1 MNSQYRFFFTC
12 NRLKILILLL
22 ATCVFLT
29 GVINASEGNRNPSI
43 GMDLTGIV
51 NALKEDPVNR
61 DLMELIKNY
70 PSGQTFLRANPLNRS
85 HPLLLNNHTSVANSI
100 LAKAMETTK
109 VMMLTQFYDAVSQDW
124 VNSSRMIEIYDN
136 AGRVIQFVSE
146 DYIDGE
152 WKAWWRMLFEYEG
165 NSEDVYI
172 WMSEWWDEETEAW
185 DNRGERTRFVA
196 YENGSPIEAID
207 EKWEDDEWQPFRKS
221 IMTWTADRMPLE
233 TLDYDWTGD
242 DWELSAR
249 ERWIWENELL
259 TELVNEWW
267 DGEAWIVDMRW
278 QYTYDNNGNEIEYIF
293 QMSDWLTGE
302 LKNFFRELTSYD
314 AQGNATETV
323 DQMWDDENEEW
334 SDISKTI
341 YEEYDNQGNL
351 IRSVDYTLIGD
362 TWVPSS
368 RDHYHYDGNGDLQ
381 MQVIEEW
388 AGEDTWIPAYR
399 VLYSGFD
406 PTNVASGESLPD
418 GITLL
423 QNYPNPFNPS
433 TTIRYNIPERMHV
446 VISVYNM
453 LGQQIAKLIDEE
465 LEAGSHAVKFDA
477 TILPSGVYIY
487 RLQAGESVQSKKLML
502 LK

>member
-1 MNSQYRFFFTC
+1 MKSLHTYMLLFV
-12 NRLKILILLL
+12 ILLAL
-22 ATCVFLT
+22 CILQGSVS
-29 GVINASEGNRNPSI
+29 NAMEREQKSTNIMALSE
-43 GMDLTGIV
+43 IV
-51 NALKEDPVNR
+51 NALKEDPLNR
-61 DLMELIKNY
+61 GNLDLLKNYLSGTSSWQTNPLPLNHPLFIKNNL
-70 PSGQTFLRANPLNRS
+70 S
-85 HPLLLNNHTSVANSI
+85 LLPSI
-100 LAKAMETTK
+100 LVKTSETIEIII
-109 VMMLTQFYDAVSQDW
+109 LFQDYDQELQDW
-124 VNSSRMIEIYDN
+124 VNEGRMIRVLDN
-136 AGRVIQFVSE
+136 LGRIIQIVSE
-146 DYIDGE
+146 DYVDGE
-152 WKAWWRMLFEYEG
+152 WKGYFRTHFEYQG
-165 NSEDVYI
+165 NSQDVYI
-172 WMSEWWDEETEAW
+172 SMTEIWDEDLETW
-185 DNRGERTRFVA
+185 DNGGRRTRYVA
-196 YENGSPIEAID
+196 YQNGSPVEAID
-207 EKWEDDEWQPFRKS
+207 EVWENGEWQPFIKS
-221 IMTWTADRMPLE
+221 VMSWTADRMPLE
-233 TLDYDWTGD
+233 TLDYFWTGVG
-242 DWELSAR
+242 WELSGR
-249 ERWIWENELL
+249 ERWIWENGLL

-314 AQGNATETV
+314 AQGNATETI

-341 YEEYDNQGNL
+341 YEEYDNRGNL

-406 PTNVASGESLPD
+406 PTNVVSGEGLPD

-433 TTIRYNIPERMHV
+433 TTIRYSIPERIHV
-446 VISVYNM
+446 VLSIFNT
-453 LGQQIAKLIDEE
+453 LGQEIAKLVDEE
-465 LEAGSHAVKFDA
+465 VSAGNHAIKFDA
-477 TILPSGVYIY
+477 AHLPSGVYIY